1 MLSLLLKHPLL
12 ILLHKI
18 RRINHLMLVIRRSH
32 LSLMEIIIMLD
43 FMVLI
48 LVVVELIL
56 FEVAVV
62 VLDLLGVLD
71 RTLCAK
77 STIVLVT

>member
-1 MLSLLLKHPLL
+1 
-12 ILLHKI
+12 
-18 RRINHLMLVIRRSH
+18 MLVIRRSH